1 MEDSS
6 GIWQEDIGVVE
17 GIIVDYYSN
26 LFTSSSPTDFTK
38 LIDVVE
44 PKVSSAMNQMLLKDF
59 QESEVKTALKQM
71 YLLKAPGPD
80 DDSLI
85 FCRAS
90 LEECDSSQRIL

>member
-1 MEDSS
+1 MEDSV

-17 GIIVDYYSN
+17 GIIVDYYSD

-44 PKVSSAMNQMLLKDF
+44 PKVSRAMNQMLLKDF